1 MCRWPPVGAHA
12 PQYCSMKQRLRSHTG
27 FWLDVYVACILLIFV
42 LLTSYNS
49 SCGPESEGQLV
60 CTGLCPGCVLGGG
73 GGRSPTVCVSHGLKG
88 PSLFVLW
95 FVSCFG
101 GGVGGSELSL
111 LTCSRQLSY
120 RLHECKTRKGVGVRI
135 IWDLQHLKQ
144 NNTRELHPSPSRC
157 PCTGGVNCEGMGLG
171 GVGGWNPLPQ
181 RSATWVFHLELFT

>member
-73 GGRSPTVCVSHGLKG
+73 GGRSPTVCRQISWSERTELVRRLVCI
-88 PSLFVLW
+88 LFW
-95 FVSCFG
+95 GWG
-101 GGVGGSELSL
+101 GGIGASL

-120 RLHECKTRKGVGVRI
+120 RLHECKNRKGVGVRI

-157 PCTGGVNCEGMGLG
+157 RCTGGVNCEGMGHCG
-171 GVGGWNPLPQ
+171 SHFIANKMGPSWGPGQ
-181 RSATWVFHLELFT
+181 HSEI

>member
-49 SCGPESEGQLV
+49 SCGPEPEGQLV

-88 PSLFVLW
+88 PSLFSSFGLYLVL
-95 FVSCFG
+95 G
-101 GGVGGSELSL
+101 IGASL

-120 RLHECKTRKGVGVRI
+120 RLHECKNRKGVGVRI

-157 PCTGGVNCEGMGLG
+157 RV
-171 GVGGWNPLPQ
+171 
-181 RSATWVFHLELFT
+181 LEE